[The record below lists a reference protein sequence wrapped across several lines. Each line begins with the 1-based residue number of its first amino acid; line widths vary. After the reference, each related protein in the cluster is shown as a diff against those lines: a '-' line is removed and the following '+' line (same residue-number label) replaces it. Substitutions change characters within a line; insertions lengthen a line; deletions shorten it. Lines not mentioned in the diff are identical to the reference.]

1 MKKIG
6 IIGAGASGL
15 YCAINLKNENTDVTI
30 LEKNDEIGKKILI
43 TGNGRCNL
51 TNTKTYKEFLDNI
64 VSNKKFLYSSFSKH
78 DNFATIDFFTKNGLA
93 LITEDDDRV
102 FPKSE
107 KAKDVIKFF
116 ENKIIEK
123 SVKLITNQEVI
134 DIMKDKNFI
143 VKTQNKNYEFD
154 ILIIATGGLSYPNT
168 GSTGDGFKF
177 AKKFNHIITKTF
189 PSLVPIFF
197 KDKDLC
203 NLKAVTLENVK
214 LIIKTDE
221 DIFSKK
227 GSVLL
232 TNKFISGPIVLNLS
246 SLTISSKINSIKL
259 DLSEDDYKAL
269 DKKLIKVLNENPK
282 KDIIN
287 ILKNFLIASL
297 AEIILKRLNINE
309 NLKAYEINKKQ
320 RLEIINTI
328 KNFTLEFDRFG
339 AFNTAIITKGGVDI
353 SQIDPK
359 TMQSKFVKGLYFI
372 GEVLDIDGLT
382 GGYNLQLA
390 FTTAYQA
397 QSSIKEDL

>member
-1 MKKIG
+1 MK
-6 IIGAGASGL
+6 
-15 YCAINLKNENTDVTI
+15 
-30 LEKNDEIGKKILI
+30 
-43 TGNGRCNL
+43 L
-51 TNTKTYKEFLDNI
+51 T
-64 VSNKKFLYSSFSKH
+64 
-78 DNFATIDFFTKNGLA
+78 
-93 LITEDDDRV
+93 
-102 FPKSE
+102 
-107 KAKDVIKFF
+107 
-116 ENKIIEK
+116 
-123 SVKLITNQEVI
+123 
-134 DIMKDKNFI
+134 
-143 VKTQNKNYEFD
+143 
-154 ILIIATGGLSYPNT
+154 
-168 GSTGDGFKF
+168 
-177 AKKFNHIITKTF
+177 
-189 PSLVPIFF
+189 
-197 KDKDLC
+197 
-203 NLKAVTLENVK
+203 
-214 LIIKTDE
+214 IKTNE

-246 SLTISSKINSIKL
+246 SLTMSSKINSIKL
-259 DLSEDDYKAL
+259 DLSEDDYKTL

-297 AEIILKRLNINE
+297 AEVILIRLNINE

-359 TMQSKFVKGLYFI
+359 TMQSKLVKGLYFI